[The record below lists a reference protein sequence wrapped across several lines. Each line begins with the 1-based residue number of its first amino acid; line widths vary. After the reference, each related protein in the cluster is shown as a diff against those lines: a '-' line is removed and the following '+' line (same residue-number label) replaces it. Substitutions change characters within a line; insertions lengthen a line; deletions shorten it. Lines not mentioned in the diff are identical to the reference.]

1 MKRSGF
7 RQQSPEE
14 VREKQALKRKK
25 LQSVVK
31 KPKTPLKSDGIFN
44 DFECELKI
52 LQEFVSSFGYKLDV
66 PKKSEQG
73 WLHESNKKYY
83 DWTEDW
89 LKALLKQR
97 RKELA
102 TKNNDK

>member
-1 MKRSGF
+1 MEITKYTVELTS
-7 RQQSPEE
+7 EE
-14 VREKQALKRKK
+14 MFDWAYALEHQIDAQ
-25 LQSVVK
+25 LSLN
-31 KPKTPLKSDGIFN
+31 TPLKDDGIFN
-44 DFECELKI
+44 DFASELKT

-66 PKKSEQG
+66 RKKSEQG

-102 TKNNDK
+102 AKSK